1 MSDYLWVRPANLTLP
16 DPDENSVEF
25 WEELKQGRLLLQVC
39 GVCKQTNYPPMVMCS
54 GCGGFDFQWREA
66 EGGGVLY
73 SYVVTHQP
81 IHPSLVDYTPFLTA
95 LIELDEGPRITSNI
109 INIPPEQA
117 EIGMRVKLELFQVNP
132 QITLPLF
139 VHESEG

>member
-1 MSDYLWVRPANLTLP
+1 
-16 DPDENSVEF
+16 
-25 WEELKQGRLLLQVC
+25 
-39 GVCKQTNYPPMVMCS
+39 
-54 GCGGFDFQWREA
+54 
-66 EGGGVLY
+66 
-73 SYVVTHQP
+73 
-81 IHPSLVDYTPFLTA
+81 VDYTPFLTA